1 MGRPART
8 LRPQTQHPRPLH
20 EDRPDSIHP
29 ATPRR
34 PEPPASRPV
43 RPALGSF
50 RRRRTR
56 QGRWDDREPIDRIAM
71 TQALKFRLRFAKR
84 DDLRLASHHDMMRC
98 LERLVRRAGIPIA
111 LTGGFSPRPR
121 IVFAL
126 ALGLGIEGLAEV
138 VDLELTEPTT
148 SAELLKRLAE
158 SSPPGIEWLEAR
170 AMDPKAP
177 APRPIWAEYQLPI
190 PEDRRESAAQA
201 LESLLAQASCVVI
214 RRRPDR
220 REIELDL
227 RPFLLDA
234 RLTEE
239 GRLLARLK
247 VTPEGSIRPEEL
259 LEALGLRDLLDV
271 GVVLTRAWVELESA
285 PAAPVATPD
294 PVNPPSPSTP
304 ETTNRKPR

>member
-1 MGRPART
+1 
-8 LRPQTQHPRPLH
+8 
-20 EDRPDSIHP
+20 
-29 ATPRR
+29 
-34 PEPPASRPV
+34 
-43 RPALGSF
+43 
-50 RRRRTR
+50 
-56 QGRWDDREPIDRIAM
+56 M
-71 TQALKFRLRFAKR
+71 TQAHKFRLRFAKR
-84 DDLRLASHHDMMRC
+84 GDLRLASHHDMMRC

-111 LTGGFSPRPR
+111 LSGGFSPRPR

-158 SSPPGIEWLEAR
+158 SSPAGIDWLEAR

-177 APRPIWAEYQLPI
+177 APRPIWADYQLPI
-190 PEDRRESAAQA
+190 PEDRRAGAAQA
-201 LESLLAQASCVVI
+201 LETLLAQSSRVVT

-259 LEALGLRDLLDV
+259 LEALGLRDLLDD
-271 GVVLTRAWVELESA
+271 GAVLTRLWVELESPPSPDA
-285 PAAPVATPD
+285 PGATPGPLD
-294 PVNPPSPSTP
+294 SPSPSTP